1 MKLTEDMIKSRAGV
15 LFCLDYLV
23 HHMSD
28 EEHQIEWL
36 EDGIPDDIWSNA
48 IPLTDEQLKPY
59 KDFALDEFGEIDFN
73 TFVKIAV
80 RLIYRECF
88 KVHYERDGLT

>member
-23 HHMSD
+23 HHISD
-28 EEHQIEWL
+28 EEHQIAWMM
-36 EDGIPDDIWSNA
+36 DGIPDDVWANA
-48 IPLTDEQLKPY
+48 APLTDEQLKPY
-59 KDFALDEFGEIDFN
+59 RGFALDESAVLDFN
-73 TFVKIAV
+73 AFVEIAV

-88 KVHYERDGLT
+88 KVRYERDGLT